1 MDSTDFTPFAMLEH
15 CACPRLGY
23 RSIMEKS
30 DKLYRRVTDGILQ
43 RLAQG
48 EFPVGSRLPTER
60 ELAETYT
67 ISRTTVREAMV
78 ALEMMG
84 VVEMRKG
91 SGIYVASLRMPG
103 EGAETLDVGAF
114 ELLEARRSVEAE
126 VAALAALRI
135 DDERLDELDAL
146 VATMADADADIA
158 ASERADRDFHLAI
171 AGATGNGAFL
181 AVVTDL
187 WAMRDRCDLART
199 IHQRARGGG
208 EMLRVAEHRAIVAAL
223 RARDAEAARLAMRQH
238 LDAVLEHLLART
250 ESEEI
255 EAVRQRNANLRER
268 IFARTHTA

>member
-15 CACPRLGY
+15 CAGPRLGY

-48 EFPVGSRLPTER
+48 EFPIGSRLPTER

-268 IFARTHTA
+268 IFARTHSA

>member
-1 MDSTDFTPFAMLEH
+1 MDSTDFAPFAMLEH
-15 CACPRLGY
+15 CAGPRLGY
-23 RSIMEKS
+23 RLIMEKS

-48 EFPVGSRLPTER
+48 EFPIGSRLPTER

>member
-1 MDSTDFTPFAMLEH
+1 MLEH
-15 CACPRLGY
+15 CAASRLGY

-30 DKLYRRVTDGILQ
+30 DKLYRRVTDAILQ

-103 EGAETLDVGAF
+103 EGAEALDVGAF

-135 DDERLDELDAL
+135 DDARLDELEAL

-158 ASERADRDFHLAI
+158 ASEQADRDFHLAI

-181 AVVTDL
+181 ALVTDL

-255 EAVRQRNANLRER
+255 EAVRQRNAHLRER
-268 IFARTHTA
+268 IFARTHAA

>member
-1 MDSTDFTPFAMLEH
+1 
-15 CACPRLGY
+15 
-23 RSIMEKS
+23 MEKS

-43 RLAQG
+43 RLAGG

-135 DDERLDELDAL
+135 DDERLGELDAL
-146 VATMADADADIA
+146 VATMADADADIV

-171 AGATGNGAFL
+171 ASATGNGAFV

-208 EMLRVAEHRAIVAAL
+208 EMLRIAEHRAIIAAL

-268 IFARTHTA
+268 IFARTHAA